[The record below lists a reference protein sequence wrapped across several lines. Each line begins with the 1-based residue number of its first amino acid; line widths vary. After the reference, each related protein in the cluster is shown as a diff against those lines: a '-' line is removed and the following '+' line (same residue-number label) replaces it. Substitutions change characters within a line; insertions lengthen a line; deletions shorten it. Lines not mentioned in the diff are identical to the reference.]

1 MNTLKNLYINLN
13 RNMKGVALGFIAA
26 IMVAAALL
34 PAGIIEDNL
43 IAAWGLVALFSLLLT
58 LGDCAWWDDV
68 KEVF

>member
-1 MNTLKNLYINLN
+1 MNALKNLYINLN

-58 LGDCAWWDDV
+58 LGDCKWWDDV
-68 KEVF
+68 KELF